1 METFDHLFDQLQS
14 YAEQYNSPNKQIIKI
29 GSLCAAQF
37 YLDKKWYRAL
47 VEYLEEGKRARVR
60 FLDYGNSQITQLEH
74 LLHLPPQFCQLPFQA
89 ILCSMNF
96 TTDVILTKP
105 RRDRFAELLDD
116 DKVKNFSSVVK
127 HIEGPIHVVNITKFN
142 PDKPDVKLDINE
154 EVFLSDLHVPDME
167 PTGKSWADAM
177 KSPNSP
183 ETKHVFPTSSASS
196 ERTHPMLKSQQQ
208 DIPEE
213 TGEKRQ
219 EQTGRAS
226 DYTGTS
232 ARSTYQDRSRDQ
244 DNEYQRGGGGGYH
257 HQLQQP
263 NRYQS
268 YQDRNNWGQGGQN
281 WRSNESWKGD
291 YNRPRGTSGPYPV
304 CSPSLYIKCE
314 FFSNNS
320 PACVNKTMVDILQG
334 FQDSV
339 THIVPDTRSGG
350 PILFLDVDTHKNALN
365 VMHFLNTEVKR
376 IEDYDLRAELA
387 KRYKQYL
394 EMSK

>member
-1 METFDHLFDQLQS
+1 METFDHLFEQLQS
-14 YAEQYNSPNKQIIKI
+14 YAVHCNLPNKQIFKI

-47 VEYLEEGKRARVR
+47 VEYLEEGKKARVR

-96 TTDVILTKP
+96 TTDVTLTKP
-105 RRDRFAELLDD
+105 RRDRFAELLNDD
-116 DKVKNFSSVVK
+116 RGKNFSSVVK
-127 HIEGPIHVVNITKFN
+127 RIEGPIHVVNITKFN
-142 PDKPDVKLDINE
+142 PEKPDVKLDINE

-183 ETKHVFPTSSASS
+183 ETKHPFPTSSTSS
-196 ERTHPMLKSQQQ
+196 ERAHPMLKSQQ
-208 DIPEE
+208 DLPEE
-213 TGEKRQ
+213 FGEKRH
-219 EQTGRAS
+219 EQTSRTS
-226 DYTGTS
+226 DYTGSS
-232 ARSTYQDRSRDQ
+232 ARNTYQDRSRDQ
-244 DNEYQRGGGGGYH
+244 NNEFQRGGGGYH
-257 HQLQQP
+257 HHQQQQP

-268 YQDRNNWGQGGQN
+268 YQDKNNRGQGGQN

-291 YNRPRGTSGPYPV
+291 YNRPRGTSGQYPV
-304 CSPSLYIKCE
+304 FCSPSLYIKCE

-320 PACVNKTMVDILQG
+320 PTSVNKTMVDILKG
-334 FQDSV
+334 FQNCV
-339 THIVPDTRSGG
+339 TQIVPDSRSGG
-350 PILFLDVDTHKNALN
+350 PILFLDVDTHKNALD
-365 VMHFLNTEVKR
+365 VMAFLNNEVKH
-376 IEDYDLRAELA
+376 IESYDLRAELA

-394 EMSK
+394 ETSK

>member
-1 METFDHLFDQLQS
+1 METFDHLFEQLQS
-14 YAEQYNSPNKQIIKI
+14 YAEQYNSPNRQSFKI

-47 VEYLEEGKRARVR
+47 VEYLEEGKGARVR
-60 FLDYGNSQITQLEH
+60 FLDYGNSQLTQLEH

-96 TTDVILTKP
+96 TTDVTLTKP

-116 DKVKNFSSVVK
+116 DRVKNFSSVVK
-127 HIEGPIHVVNITKFN
+127 RIEGPIHIVNITKFN
-142 PDKPDVKLDINE
+142 PEKPDVKMDINE
-154 EVFLSDLHVPDME
+154 EVFLADLHVPDME

-183 ETKHVFPTSSASS
+183 ETKHPFPASFAGS
-196 ERTHPMLKSQQQ
+196 ERTHPMLKSQQ
-208 DIPEE
+208 DLPEE
-213 TGEKRQ
+213 FGEKRH

-226 DYTGTS
+226 DYTGIS
-232 ARSTYQDRSRDQ
+232 ARNTYQDRSRDL
-244 DNEYQRGGGGGYH
+244 DNEFQRGGGYH
-257 HQLQQP
+257 YQQQQ

-268 YQDRNNWGQGGQN
+268 YQDRNNRSQGGQN
-281 WRSNESWKGD
+281 WRSNEPWKGD
-291 YNRPRGTSGPYPV
+291 HNRPRGISGPYSA

-320 PACVNKTMVDILQG
+320 PAVVNKTMVDILKS
-334 FQDSV
+334 FQESV
-339 THIVPDTRSGG
+339 THIVPDIRSGG
-350 PILFLDVDTHKNALN
+350 PILFLDVDTHKNALD
-365 VMHFLNTEVKR
+365 VMHFLNNEVKH
-376 IEDYDLRAELA
+376 IENYDLRAELA

-394 EMSK
+394 ESTSK